1 MSIEK
6 LAVDLPYPPLAELEP
21 DTESLGIVYD
31 AYSSEKSEL
40 NTTLQYVYHRLI
52 SSELGMEE
60 ISRVYARI
68 FVCEME
74 HLDLLGTAICKL
86 GGDPRYILPPPRRR
100 MYYSASAVNYSTEP
114 RTMLL
119 DDIAGEN
126 EAIAGYN
133 AMLVKLGGKPV
144 ASLIR
149 RIIMDEE
156 LHRDTLKEFYAGLCA
171 K

>member
-6 LAVDLPYPPLAELEP
+6 LAVDLPYPPLSDVQP
-21 DTESLGIVYD
+21 DPQSLGIVRE

-52 SSELGMEE
+52 FTELCMDE
-60 ISRVYARI
+60 ISHIYARI
-68 FVCEME
+68 AVCEME
-74 HLDLLGTAICKL
+74 HLNTLGIAITKL
-86 GGDPRYILPPPRRR
+86 GGDPRYILPPPKCR

-114 RTMLL
+114 RAMLL

-126 EAIAGYN
+126 EAIAGYK
-133 AMLVKLGGKPV
+133 AMLDKLGGKPIAAV
-144 ASLIR
+144 IR

-156 LHRDTLKEFYAGLCA
+156 LHRDTLAEFYAGLCS